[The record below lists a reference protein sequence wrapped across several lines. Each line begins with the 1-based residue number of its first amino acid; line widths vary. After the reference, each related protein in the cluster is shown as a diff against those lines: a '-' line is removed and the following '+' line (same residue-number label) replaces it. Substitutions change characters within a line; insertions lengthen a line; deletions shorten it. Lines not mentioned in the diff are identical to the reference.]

1 MKIHLKQIADDNWN
15 DIKKI
20 RYQVFTEDLGI
31 SKDLLFDDL
40 DSIADQFLICD
51 GDMIVGSVRL
61 RKDGNLMIL
70 ERMAILENFRK
81 MGYGKN
87 TLKLIKQLAIKKQM
101 QKIQLQSIFDVK
113 EFYHKSGFIETG
125 KIFTRAGLP
134 HVTMYLVL

>member
-1 MKIHLKQIADDNWN
+1 M
-15 DIKKI
+15 
-20 RYQVFTEDLGI
+20 
-31 SKDLLFDDL
+31 FDDL

-51 GDMIVGSVRL
+51 GDIIVGSVRL
-61 RKDGNLMIL
+61 RKDCNLMIL

-87 TLKLIKQLAIKKQM
+87 TLKLIKQLAIKNQM

>member
-1 MKIHLKQIADDNWN
+1 M
-15 DIKKI
+15 
-20 RYQVFTEDLGI
+20 
-31 SKDLLFDDL
+31 
-40 DSIADQFLICD
+40 ICD

-81 MGYGKN
+81 MGFGKN
-87 TLKLIKQLAIKKQM
+87 TLKLIKQLAVKKQM

>member
-1 MKIHLKQIADDNWN
+1 M
-15 DIKKI
+15 
-20 RYQVFTEDLGI
+20 
-31 SKDLLFDDL
+31 FDDL
-40 DSIADQFLICD
+40 DSTADQFLICD
-51 GDMIVGSVRL
+51 GDTIVGSVRL

-134 HVTMYLVL
+134 HITMYLVL